1 MARGACCLWSVWADL
16 PVPGVCGSA
25 LRQVFFCSGRTLVGG
40 TRAWGDELRFP
51 KTIPWGDIGV

>member
-1 MARGACCLWSVWADL
+1 M
-16 PVPGVCGSA
+16 VCIGKSGGLRVCYSA

-51 KTIPWGDIGV
+51 KTIPWEDIGV